1 MLFASVMFI
10 GLNASVKVQKEVPE
24 EVAEPGTSGR
34 TLEGGGRK
42 SVFRAFRCNV
52 QLVVASLT
60 RNPLVKN
67 KGITFEFAHTHTSS
81 SRIKSF
87 IVYANAAIRFKAR

>member
-34 TLEGGGRK
+34 TLEGGGGK
-42 SVFRAFRCNV
+42 AFFELSDATCNW
-52 QLVVASLT
+52 
-60 RNPLVKN
+60 
-67 KGITFEFAHTHTSS
+67 
-81 SRIKSF
+81 
-87 IVYANAAIRFKAR
+87 

>member
-34 TLEGGGRK
+34 ILGGGK
-42 SVFRAFRCNV
+42 AFFELSDATCNW
-52 QLVVASLT
+52 
-60 RNPLVKN
+60 
-67 KGITFEFAHTHTSS
+67 
-81 SRIKSF
+81 
-87 IVYANAAIRFKAR
+87 